1 MQRPP
6 EEKLDVAGCGSMVV
20 DLFYRAPRIIG
31 ADEKIL
37 LDAHRNG
44 AATERAVGG
53 VVLNHLGWARILGLN
68 VGIFG
73 KMGDDAHGKF
83 LRDGMD
89 ALGIRHHLTLDGST
103 SSFANIFIDRAGD
116 RAIYMM
122 RGATAELRPGEIGR
136 LHGAFIRRAGI
147 VSTEVSQLPLP
158 TVIAILQ
165 FARTHSITTVL
176 DVDVPPSDA
185 CATLG
190 TRAELERA
198 LRLATILKPAK
209 GAAREL
215 AGGSRDIRKMGEIIR
230 ARYRNNAVVITDG
243 NKGCA
248 IIANEASFLV
258 PAFRVKQIDST
269 GAGDAFLGGML
280 AGMRWG
286 MQWDETG
293 RLGNAA
299 GAVCVKR
306 LGAFPSGF
314 ELRDEITKL
323 YGGPI
328 PKPPKVHHR
337 RITRQRLRGEIT

>member
-6 EEKLDVAGCGSMVV
+6 EEKLDVAGCGGMVV
-20 DLFYRAPRIIG
+20 DLFYRTPRIAG

-37 LDAHRNG
+37 LDAKG
-44 AATERAVGG
+44 GSAIEEAVVGG

-68 VGIFG
+68 AGIFG
-73 KMGDDAHGKF
+73 KMGDDADGKF

-89 ALGIRHHLTLDGST
+89 VLGIRHHLTLDGSA
-103 SSFANIFIDRAGD
+103 SSFSKIFVDPAGN

-136 LHGAFIRRAGI
+136 RHGAFIRRASI

-190 TRAELERA
+190 TRAQLERA

-209 GAAREL
+209 SAAREL
-215 AGGSRDIRKMGEIIR
+215 AGGSRDILKMGEVIR
-230 ARYRNNAVVITDG
+230 ARYGNRAVVITDG
-243 NKGCA
+243 DKGCA
-248 IIANEASFLV
+248 IAANDAAIRV
-258 PAFRVKQIDST
+258 PIFRVKQIDST
-269 GAGDAFLGGML
+269 GAGDAFFGAML
-280 AGMRWG
+280 AGLRWG
-286 MQWDETG
+286 MQWDEIG

-314 ELRDEITKL
+314 ELRDEIAKL

-328 PKPPKVHHR
+328 PKPTTVHHR